1 MVGHVHTLDS
11 TISIGIP
18 LLCLGD
24 GDLVKNELRG
34 RNKLSGK
41 DGIGFHIAVLVNLRS
56 VTIRTFLKI
65 IGKEL
70 KDRKNTLTC
79 PLSGIIANI
88 HTMQELLDLLPS
100 NRTLGDIVGEF

>member
-11 TISIGIP
+11 TIAIGIP
-18 LLCLGD
+18 LLCLGN
-24 GDLVKNELRG
+24 GNLVEDELRR

-41 DGIGFHIAVLVNLRS
+41 DGIGFHIAVLVNLCS
-56 VTIRTFLKI
+56 VTIQTLLEV

-70 KDRKNTLTC
+70 EDRKNTITR

-88 HTMQELLDLLPS
+88 HTLHELLHLLPS
-100 NRTLGDIVGEF
+100 DCALCGVVGEF